1 MSKMQPA
8 QNRVDP
14 YGPAE
19 PFCDDSTSVGVPKFK
34 SQPVSARS
42 AARAILVMLSAPV
55 LTRWRILSSSKQAR
69 ETHQAK
75 SLSF

>member
-42 AARAILVMLSAPV
+42 AARAILVMLSGAGSYTV
-55 LTRWRILSSSKQAR
+55 AHSQFIKAGAR
-69 ETHQAK
+69 DT
-75 SLSF
+75 SG